1 MHRSLQNKYGCPKCA
16 GHSRPP
22 AGTLGFVLLISLA
35 FVIAYFSACSR
46 RQDPQIAFD
55 DAMRTFQHGDTS
67 AAAQEAEN
75 GHRDFRGVSTEW
87 AWKFAILRARIL
99 LWQGAGDRALDVLA
113 SEPGFPS
120 SGDLLV
126 QKKRIEGVIYASL
139 HKFGEAERSLE
150 EAERLCAAS
159 DYQTCPDIVRARG
172 TMEMD
177 RGRYALAQGLFEHAL
192 ASTRAR
198 NDSFLE
204 ATALLNLSWSADEQT
219 HFDEALDWANAGR
232 EISAPHNFAGL
243 AQAALGNMGWAY
255 YKLGEPEKALEMFIE
270 AAQQA
275 KKLGDVS
282 DQVKWL
288 TNAGYIYMDD
298 HNFKTAEPSFQQS
311 LQLARQINSREDTIN
326 SLIALA
332 FVSEQTNSLDDAK
345 RYADEAL
352 AKAREDKNGRDQ
364 VYPRLVQ
371 GRVAA
376 RLHDPT
382 AAENAFR
389 EVEQSPECPVF
400 LKWEAER
407 SLGKLY
413 EAGNQFDSADREYR
427 TALTTFEAARSELKH
442 EDSRLPF
449 LSNASRIYDDYIHLL
464 VARGKA
470 AEALQVA
477 DFSRG
482 RTLAEGLGLLRKG
495 SSFKVDPLDAP
506 GVARRASG
514 TIFFYWLGD
523 RSSYLWA
530 VTPKK
535 TTLFSLPASAEIEAA
550 VERYQKAL
558 ARPQDVLAAAN
569 DAGSSL
575 YHMLIEPARELLQP
589 NAKVIIIPDGKLNNL
604 NFETLLVPQPAF
616 HYWIEDVAVVNATSL
631 RLLTAS
637 HGRSKEKRPRSLLLF
652 GNAVSASPDFPALPN
667 ATVEMVSIAKHFPA
681 ARQRIFEREQA
692 TPAAYLSS
700 NPEQFSYIHFVA
712 HGMASRLSPLDS
724 TIVLS
729 MNKGQNEI
737 FKLYARDVI
746 QHPVR
751 ADLVTISA
759 CYSAGTRAYS
769 GEGLVGLSWAFLRAG
784 AHNVVAALWEANDIS
799 TGQLMDKFY
808 DELNSGRS
816 PDTALRHAKL
826 FLLHSGSAF
835 RKPFYWAPFQLYSGL

>member
-1 MHRSLQNKYGCPKCA
+1 MRAAASLQDKTSISQSVRG
-16 GHSRPP
+16 G
-22 AGTLGFVLLISLA
+22 LVLFLA
-35 FVIAYFSACSR
+35 AASISACTLHR
-46 RQDPQIAFD
+46 DPQTALD
-55 DAMRTFQHGDTS
+55 HARQTYRHGDIN
-67 AAAQEAEN
+67 AAKKEAEE
-75 GHRDFRGVSTEW
+75 GYKEFHGLSRDW
-87 AWKFAILRARIL
+87 AWRFTILRANTEHAESSDDEALRIL
-99 LWQGAGDRALDVLA
+99 S
-113 SEPGFPS
+113 SEPDPPS
-120 SGDLLV
+120 SGELAIRKLRV
-126 QKKRIEGVIYASL
+126 ESAAHTSL
-139 HKFGEAERSLE
+139 GRFSEAEVELN

-159 DYQTCPDIVRARG
+159 DCPVCADVLNVRGHAEMSRAR
-172 TMEMD
+172 
-177 RGRYALAQGLFEHAL
+177 YAMAQSLFERGLSL
-192 ASTRAR
+192 ARR
-198 NDSFLE
+198 GHDEFLE
-204 ATALLNLSWSADEQT
+204 ADSLLNLSWAANEQT
-219 HFDEALDWANAGR
+219 HFDEALDWANAAR
-232 EISAPHNFAGL
+232 EISVPHDFAGI

-255 YKLGEPEKALEMFIE
+255 YKLGDPQKAEDMFSE
-270 AAQQA
+270 AGKQA
-275 KKLGDVS
+275 EKLGDIS
-282 DQVKWL
+282 DQLKWIL
-288 TNAGYIYMDD
+288 DIGYVYLDSRA
-298 HNFKTAEPSFQQS
+298 FAAAERSYRQS
-311 LQLARQINSREDTIN
+311 LDLAEKLKSRGDIINA
-326 SLIALA
+326 LQALA
-332 FVSEQTNSLDDAK
+332 FVSEQTNKLDEAK
-345 RYADEAL
+345 HYADEAL

-376 RLHDPT
+376 RLHDT
-382 AAENAFR
+382 TSAENAFR
-389 EVEQSPECPVF
+389 EVEQSPDCPVF

-407 SLGKLY
+407 SLAKLY

-477 DFSRG
+477 DYSRG

-495 SSFKVDPLDAP
+495 SSFKVDRLDAP
-506 GVARRASG
+506 GVARRAGG

-530 VTPKK
+530 ITPEK

-558 ARPQDVLAAAN
+558 AGPQDVLASAN

-575 YHMLIEPARELLQP
+575 YHMLIEPARDLLQP

-604 NFETLLVPQPAF
+604 NFETLLVPQPAL
-616 HYWIEDVAVVNATSL
+616 HYWIDDVAVVNATSL

-637 HGRSKEKRPRSLLLF
+637 HGSQEKRPRSLLLF

-729 MNKGQNEI
+729 RNKGHNEI

-784 AHNVVAALWEANDIS
+784 AHNVVAALWEANDVS

-826 FLLHSGSAF
+826 FLLHSGTAF
-835 RKPFYWAPFQLYSGL
+835 GKPFYWAPFQLYSGL

>member
-1 MHRSLQNKYGCPKCA
+1 MACI
-16 GHSRPP
+16 P
-22 AGTLGFVLLISLA
+22 ACTRHL
-35 FVIAYFSACSR
+35 
-46 RQDPQIAFD
+46 DPQAALD
-55 DAMRTFQHGDTS
+55 HARQTYRRGDIN
-67 AAAQEAEN
+67 AAKREAEEYYKEFH
-75 GHRDFRGVSTEW
+75 GLSPEW
-87 AWKFAILRARIL
+87 AWRFTILRANTSHAEGKNDEALRIL
-99 LWQGAGDRALDVLA
+99 Y
-113 SEPGFPS
+113 SEPDPPL
-120 SGDLLV
+120 SGELAIRRLRV
-126 QKKRIEGVIYASL
+126 ESAANTSL
-139 HKFGEAERSLE
+139 GRSKEAELKLNEAERI
-150 EAERLCAAS
+150 CAAS
-159 DYQTCPDIVRARG
+159 EFTVCADVLNVRGHIQMGRARY
-172 TMEMD
+172 TAAQSIFE
-177 RGRYALAQGLFEHAL
+177 RGLALA
-192 ASTRAR
+192 RAGH
-198 NDSFLE
+198 DQFLE
-204 ATALLNLSWSADEQT
+204 ADSLLNLSWAADEQT
-219 HFDEALDWANAGR
+219 HFDEALDWATSAR
-232 EISAPHNFAGL
+232 QISL
-243 AQAALGNMGWAY
+243 AQGYEDISQTAFGNMGWAY
-255 YKLGEPEKALEMFIE
+255 YKLGDPEKAREMFME
-270 AAQQA
+270 AERQA
-275 KKLGDVS
+275 EKLGDVT
-282 DQVKWL
+282 DQVRWL
-288 TNAGYIYMDD
+288 TDAGYIYMDARD
-298 HNFKTAEPSFQQS
+298 FKAAEQS
-311 LQLARQINSREDTIN
+311 YVRSLKLAQQINGPAAILN
-326 SLIALA
+326 ALIALA
-332 FVSEQTNSLDDAK
+332 FVSEQTNKLDDAK

-352 AKAREDKNGRDQ
+352 AKAREDNNGRDQ

-376 RLHDPT
+376 RLHDTT
-382 AAENAFR
+382 AAENAFH
-389 EVEQSPECPVF
+389 EVAQSPDCPVF

-407 SLGKLY
+407 SLARLY
-413 EAGNQFDSADREYR
+413 EDGSQFDAANREYR

-464 VARGKA
+464 VARGRA

-477 DFSRG
+477 DYSRG

-495 SSFKVDPLDAP
+495 SSFKVDRLDAP
-506 GVARRASG
+506 GVARRAGG

-523 RSSYLWA
+523 RGSYLWA
-530 VTPKK
+530 VTPEK

-558 ARPQDVLAAAN
+558 AGPQDVLASAN

-575 YHMLIEPARELLQP
+575 YHMLIEPARDLLQP

-616 HYWIEDVAVVNATSL
+616 HYWIDDVAVVNATSL

-637 HGRSKEKRPRSLLLF
+637 HGSQEKRPRSLLLF

-667 ATVEMVSIAKHFPA
+667 ATVEMVSVAKHFPA

-729 MNKGQNEI
+729 RNKGHSEI

-784 AHNVVAALWEANDIS
+784 AHNVVAALWEANDVS

-826 FLLHSGSAF
+826 FLLHSGTAF
-835 RKPFYWAPFQLYSGL
+835 GKPFYWAPFQLYSGL